1 MSAVFAAQADNMRF
15 STLNDWLSWQE
26 TLHPKQIDLGLDR
39 VQSVWQC
46 LGGIRPAPIVIT
58 VAGTNGKGSSVAM
71 LDAIYRSA
79 GYRVGTYTS
88 PHLLRYNE
96 RIRINGRDIDDARLC
111 AAFAAVDTARGETSL
126 SYFEF
131 GTLAAFEIFATE
143 RLDVAILEVGLGG
156 RLDAVNIIDADVA
169 LIATID
175 LDHAAWLGNDRES
188 VGYEKAGIM
197 CAGRPVVCSDPHP
210 PLTVL
215 EHAATVGA
223 SLKVLGR
230 DFGYEAQSTQWQWRS
245 ATTQRDV
252 LPWPALRGEFQLRNA
267 AGVLMAIELLQAR
280 LPVNQQAIRI
290 GLGSVELAGR
300 FQVLPGAVTV
310 ILDVAH
316 NAEAAT
322 ALAANLRAWPHP
334 GKTLAV
340 VAMMA
345 DKDMTAIFGAVV
357 AQIDAW
363 HVTTVA
369 IERAAKTEQLITAL
383 QQLNVMQTI
392 HAHANVAA
400 AFDAVQQAASPGDR
414 IVVFGSFYTVAEVL
428 ATAYNSEH

>member
-1 MSAVFAAQADNMRF
+1 MRF
-15 STLNDWLSWQE
+15 STLNDWLAWQE

-39 VQSVWQC
+39 VQSVWQR
-46 LGGIRPAPIVIT
+46 LRGAKPAPIVIT
-58 VAGTNGKGSSVAM
+58 VAGTNGKGSSVAI

-96 RIRINGRDIDDARLC
+96 RIRINGQDVEDARLC
-111 AAFAAVDTARGETSL
+111 DAFAAVDVARGETSL

-188 VGYEKAGIM
+188 VGREKAGIM
-197 CAGRPVVCSDPHP
+197 RAGRPAVCSDPRP
-210 PLTVL
+210 PHTVF
-215 EHAATVGA
+215 EHAAAIGA

-230 DFGYEAQSTQWQWRS
+230 DFGFEAQNAQWQWRS
-245 ATTQRDV
+245 ETTRRDV

-267 AGVLMAIELLQAR
+267 AGVVMTIESLQVR
-280 LPVNQQAIRI
+280 LPVSQQALRI
-290 GLGSVELAGR
+290 GLGSVQLAGR
-300 FQVLPGAVTV
+300 FQVLPGPVPV

-316 NAEAAT
+316 NPEAAT
-322 ALAANLRAWPHP
+322 ALAANLRAWPQP

-345 DKDMTAIFGAVV
+345 DKDLTAIFSAIA

-363 HVTTVA
+363 YVTTVA
-369 IERAAKTEQLITAL
+369 IERAAKAEQLIEVL
-383 QQLNVMQTI
+383 HQLNVMQPI
-392 HAHANVAA
+392 HAHANVTAA
-400 AFDAVQQAASPGDR
+400 LGAAQQAASTDDR

-428 ATAYNSEH
+428 ATAYNPVD

>member
-1 MSAVFAAQADNMRF
+1 MSAALTNQADSMRF
-15 STLNDWLSWQE
+15 STLDDWLSWQE
-26 TLHPKQIDLGLDR
+26 TLHPKQIDLGLER
-39 VQSVWQC
+39 VQSVWQR
-46 LGGIRPAPIVIT
+46 LGGAKPAPIVIT

-79 GYRVGTYTS
+79 GYRAGTYTS

-96 RIRINGRDIDDARLC
+96 RIRINGQDVDDARLC

-131 GTLAAFEIFATE
+131 GTLAAFEIFAAE

-188 VGYEKAGIM
+188 VGREKAGIM
-197 CAGRPVVCSDPHP
+197 RAGRPAVCSDPQP
-210 PLTVL
+210 PQTVF
-215 EHAATVGA
+215 EHASAIGA

-230 DFGYEAQSTQWQWRS
+230 DFAFEAQAAQWQWRGE
-245 ATTQRDV
+245 TTQRDA

-267 AGVLMAIELLQAR
+267 AGVLMTIESLQSR
-280 LPVNQQAIRI
+280 LPVNQQAIRA
-290 GLGSVELAGR
+290 GLSSVQLAGR
-300 FQVLPGAVTV
+300 FQVLPGSVPV

-316 NAEAAT
+316 NPEAAA
-322 ALAANLRAWPHP
+322 ALAANLRAWPTP

-345 DKDMTAIFGAVV
+345 DKDMAAIFGAM
-357 AQIDAW
+357 APQIDAW
-363 HVTTVA
+363 YVTTAA
-369 IERAAKTEQLITAL
+369 IERAAKTEQLIAVL
-383 QQLNVMQTI
+383 QQLNVTQTI
-392 HAHANVAA
+392 HAHASVTA
-400 AFDAVQQAASPGDR
+400 AFGAAHQAASSGDR

-428 ATAYNSEH
+428 ATAYNPVN